1 MLVNYLICKYSGA
14 QEWLSQ
20 QGIHI
25 DHVVDSIHLIDV
37 SQGDKVYGDVP
48 VSLLRDL
55 SKKQVSYWEI
65 KADIHHSVDPT
76 TVEAEYL
83 KRVDA
88 QLIKTELH
96 IGLSGYFKRCR
107 HYVADRW
114 KRMGHWYRRAER
126 SPRLIWAYTT
136 LSLLFFAW
144 FGDLAGGSHLFE
156 WAIGRSSSTGVLDVW
171 PTLIS
176 LTGYVL
182 FSSLLIRAG
191 RGFLPGLRS
200 VKVTKTTKARRV
212 LLLNLSHL
220 PNLSE
225 VNGQFHVSLRNQ
237 DQETTYHFQGEL
249 LTDLANLNEIEAQG
263 FRWNGTQ
270 LLRALAKHIDRVE
283 LLVLLSTKDL
293 GSHRNEMGSHH
304 FAPRVKQLLSQYVDH
319 YRCKIVVE
327 PRLLHPQNVGE
338 TYDILNE
345 VLSDLIVKEHIRD
358 QDICLDITG
367 GTAAM
372 SCAAAMATIHR
383 NSQFQYVST
392 DGKGEVYQQD
402 LQLTVSPAKA

>member
-1 MLVNYLICKYSGA
+1 MNYLICKYSGA

-55 SKKQVSYWEI
+55 GKKQVSYWEI

-136 LSLLFFAW
+136 LSLLF
-144 FGDLAGGSHLFE
+144 
-156 WAIGRSSSTGVLDVW
+156 
-171 PTLIS
+171 
-176 LTGYVL
+176 
-182 FSSLLIRAG
+182 LL
-191 RGFLPGLRS
+191 GL
-200 VKVTKTTKARRV
+200 V
-212 LLLNLSHL
+212 
-220 PNLSE
+220 
-225 VNGQFHVSLRNQ
+225 
-237 DQETTYHFQGEL
+237 
-249 LTDLANLNEIEAQG
+249 I
-263 FRWNGTQ
+263 
-270 LLRALAKHIDRVE
+270 
-283 LLVLLSTKDL
+283 
-293 GSHRNEMGSHH
+293 
-304 FAPRVKQLLSQYVDH
+304 
-319 YRCKIVVE
+319 
-327 PRLLHPQNVGE
+327 
-338 TYDILNE
+338 
-345 VLSDLIVKEHIRD
+345 
-358 QDICLDITG
+358 
-367 GTAAM
+367 
-372 SCAAAMATIHR
+372 
-383 NSQFQYVST
+383 
-392 DGKGEVYQQD
+392 
-402 LQLTVSPAKA
+402 